1 MPESTI
7 LITTFQRN
15 PQLIWNLK
23 TLVRQKLEDVN
34 IVVLDDCFEPDV
46 ECQQV
51 IEEYKS
57 QLDISYIHTGQ
68 QKKAN
73 YWRVP
78 GFAFNVGAKS
88 TESEF
93 IFLCCAEIYHHN
105 DTVAP
110 MVDLLREHREKIMVI
125 PIGKTDGNGSI
136 TGLLNR
142 DGAISDETYHAIK
155 ARLLVNLPFFMGLP
169 RADFLDI
176 GGYDEDYTG
185 VGVEDKDL
193 VERLKWRGGRYIQA
207 PSKILHLHHSRR
219 RLQTAAQEGD
229 VRTRTLYNRNIFAS
243 KRGQVVRNQDREW
256 GIL

>member
-51 IEEYKS
+51 VEEYKS

-256 GIL
+256 GVL

>member
-1 MPESTI
+1 MVESTI

-23 TLVRQKLEDVN
+23 TLARQELEDVDV
-34 IVVLDDCFEPDV
+34 IVLDDCWQPDV
-46 ECQQV
+46 ACQQV
-51 IEEYKS
+51 VEDFEDR
-57 QLDISYIHTGQ
+57 LNISYIHTGQ
-68 QKKAN
+68 QKDAN

-78 GFAFNVGAKS
+78 GFAFNVGAKQAQ
-88 TESEF
+88 SEF

-105 DTVAP
+105 NTVAP
-110 MVDLLREHREKIMVI
+110 MVALLREHREKVMVI

-136 TGLLNR
+136 TGVLNR
-142 DGAISDETYHAIK
+142 DGAITDEQYHAIK
-155 ARLLVNLPFFMGLP
+155 ARLLVNFPFFMGLP

-207 PSKILHLHHSRR
+207 PSMILHLHHSRR
-219 RLQTAAQEGD
+219 RIQTATQEGN
-229 VRTRTLYNRNIFAS
+229 VRTRTQYNRNIFAS
-243 KRGQVVRNQDREW
+243 KKGQVVRNQDREW
-256 GIL
+256 GVL

>member
-46 ECQQV
+46 ECQKV
-51 IEEYKS
+51 VEEYKS

-256 GIL
+256 GVL

>member
-46 ECQQV
+46 ECQKV
-51 IEEYKS
+51 VEEYKS

-78 GFAFNVGAKS
+78 GFVFNVGAKS

>member
-1 MPESTI
+1 MAESTI

-23 TLVRQKLEDVN
+23 TLVRQELEDVDV
-34 IVVLDDCFEPDV
+34 IVLDDCWQPDV
-46 ECQQV
+46 RCQEV
-51 IEEYKS
+51 VENYKDR
-57 QLDISYIHTGQ
+57 LDISYIHTGQ
-68 QKKAN
+68 QKDGN

-78 GFAFNVGAKS
+78 GFAFNVGAKR
-88 TESEF
+88 TESDF

-105 DTVAP
+105 NTVAP
-110 MVDLLREHREKIMVI
+110 MVDLLRQHREKVMII

-155 ARLLVNLPFFMGLP
+155 ARLLVNYPFFMGLP

-176 GGYDEDYTG
+176 GGYDEDFTG

-207 PSKILHLHHSRR
+207 PSMILHLHHSKRR
-219 RLQTAAQEGD
+219 IQTAAQEGN
-229 VRTRTLYNRNIFAS
+229 VRTRTQYNRNLFVS
-243 KRGQVVRNQDREW
+243 KRGQVIRNQDREW
-256 GIL
+256 GVL